1 MQVAILLFNGFETLD
16 VFGPVEILGRLPD
29 RFQLS
34 YYSLTGGIITSTQGV
49 EISTRAIGEITLPL
63 HILLIPEGK
72 GTRSE
77 INNKELIY
85 EINRLA
91 DSSDYVLTVCTG
103 SALLAKTPLL
113 NGRTAT
119 SNKRAFDWVMS
130 VNTQVN
136 WKRKARWTVDDKYYT
151 SSGISA
157 GMDMTLAFVKDMLN
171 AESARQVA
179 REMEYEWNDNPEN
192 DKFSAAT
199 PQ

>member
-49 EISTRAIGEITLPL
+49 EISTRTIGEIPLPL
-63 HILLIPEGK
+63 HILLIPGGK

-136 WKRKARWTVDDKYYT
+136 WKRKARWTVDAKYYT

-157 GMDMTLAFVKDMLN
+157 GMDMTLAFVGDTLN